1 MDAVQIVDKVRDIIV
16 DQLGVTDGEVL
27 PDSRL
32 DEDLACDSLD
42 VIELSMAIEA
52 EFGLEIPDDDVRTMK
67 TVRDIHEYLAVH
79 AK

>member
-1 MDAVQIVDKVRDIIV
+1 MDAVQIVDKVRDIVV
-16 DQLGVTDGEVL
+16 DQLGVTDAEVL

-32 DEDLACDSLD
+32 DEDLGCDSLD
-42 VIELSMAIEA
+42 VIELALAVEA
-52 EFGLEIPDDDVRTMK
+52 EFGLEIPDDDIHHMK